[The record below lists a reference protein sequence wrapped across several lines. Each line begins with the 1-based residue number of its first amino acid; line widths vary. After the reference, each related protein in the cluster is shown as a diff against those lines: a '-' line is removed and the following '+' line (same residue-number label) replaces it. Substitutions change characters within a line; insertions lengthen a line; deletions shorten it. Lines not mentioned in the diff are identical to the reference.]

1 MVYIFL
7 FLIGLV
13 FGSFASALSYRYV
26 TNQNMKGRSKCP
38 SCKKALGVLDLIPLF
53 SFVLSGGKCR
63 YCKKK
68 IPIRYPLQE
77 LLMGLLFMLNHYLNG
92 LSFISVILY
101 ILLFALIVISVTD
114 LMAYY
119 VPDQMILLF
128 LVVGLLYSFAFG
140 FPLIHMIIMP
150 LLIGFIAFL
159 LKYACLIFFK
169 KHGLG
174 MGDVKIFIIS
184 GLYLQ
189 VESISAFLLLSG
201 LFGVLMSII
210 WRASGKKV
218 KRFPFAP
225 AIVVALLLCILFPD
239 QTQIVNYFVLRMY

>member
-1 MVYIFL
+1 MLYIL
-7 FLIGLV
+7 IFLIGLI

-26 TNQNMKGRSKCP
+26 TDQSMKGRSKCP
-38 SCKKALGVLDLIPLF
+38 FCKKSLGVLDLIPLV
-53 SFVLSGGKCR
+53 SFILSAGKCR
-63 YCKKK
+63 HCKKK
-68 IPIRYPLQE
+68 IPIRYPSQE
-77 LLMGLLFMLNHYLNG
+77 LIMGLLFMLNHYLNG
-92 LSFISVILY
+92 LSVISVLLY
-101 ILLFALIVISVTD
+101 VLLFALIVISITD

-128 LVVGLLYSFAFG
+128 LVVGVLYAFAFG
-140 FPLIHMIIMP
+140 FPLIHIIIMP

-225 AIVVALLLCILFPD
+225 AIAAALVLCILFPN
-239 QTQIVNYFVLRMY
+239 QTQIVNYFVLKMY